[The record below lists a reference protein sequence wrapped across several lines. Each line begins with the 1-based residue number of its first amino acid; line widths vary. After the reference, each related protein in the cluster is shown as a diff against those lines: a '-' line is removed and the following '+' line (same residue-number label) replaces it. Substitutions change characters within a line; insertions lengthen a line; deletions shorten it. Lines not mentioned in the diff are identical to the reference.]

1 MSIKRRGKMGRGTK
15 ILPAVM
21 VLTLAAGS
29 ITGCSA
35 SSAKTETAKESMQS
49 QAETKTAEQSTQA
62 EKTSEAADAAGE
74 REITDMAGRTVVVPD
89 EIETVFSSSTVTAIF
104 MYTLAPDKLLGWN
117 YELNELEKSIILE
130 EYHDLPNF
138 GMGDSINYEA
148 VIAADPTIAVNV
160 GTINDK
166 MISDCDKLSKSLGV
180 PVVAVDG
187 DLSASAEAYRFMGEL
202 LGEEEQAEKLAS
214 YAEKTFADI
223 EKMEVPEDKKV
234 RIYYGNGEDSLETA
248 PAGSAHG
255 QIIDMVNAVNV
266 ADLEMGE
273 GSRVQISAEQL
284 LAWDPD
290 VIVVNGEP
298 KADTSGAS
306 AAEAILANPDYAS
319 LKAVQDQQVYGT
331 PNTPF
336 SWMDRP
342 MGPNRI
348 VGIRWLSGL
357 IYPEYLNYNVDE
369 EVKEFFDLFYHV
381 QLTDEKLENIY
392 SGTV

>member
-1 MSIKRRGKMGRGTK
+1 MGRGKK

-381 QLTDEKLENIY
+381 QLTDEQLENIY
-392 SGTV
+392 SGAV

>member
-1 MSIKRRGKMGRGTK
+1 MGRGKK

-21 VLTLAAGS
+21 ALTLAAGS

-298 KADTSGAS
+298 KADMSGAS

-319 LKAVQDQQVYGT
+319 LRAVQDQQVYGT

>member
-1 MSIKRRGKMGRGTK
+1 MGRGKK

-21 VLTLAAGS
+21 ALTLAAGS

-214 YAEKTFADI
+214 YAEKTFVDI

-381 QLTDEKLENIY
+381 QLTDEQLENIY
-392 SGTV
+392 SGAV

>member
-1 MSIKRRGKMGRGTK
+1 MGRGKK

-21 VLTLAAGS
+21 ALTLAAGS

-62 EKTSEAADAAGE
+62 EKTSEAADVAGE

-117 YELNELEKSIILE
+117 YELNEMEKSIILE

-298 KADTSGAS
+298 KADMSGAS

>member
-1 MSIKRRGKMGRGTK
+1 M
-15 ILPAVM
+15 A
-21 VLTLAAGS
+21 LTLAAGS

-187 DLSASAEAYRFMGEL
+187 ELSASAEAYRFMGEL

-298 KADTSGAS
+298 KADMSGAS